1 MLGLL
6 DVLVSRSGWMVEIA
20 TGNNPAHCIIY
31 VKKKNTSIKS
41 LLLLV

>member
-31 VKKKNTSIKS
+31 VKKNTSIKS